1 LIKIVLL
8 NISKRIEIK
17 IMKKISLFLA
27 LLAPGIIYA
36 DILLHVGNLI
46 DTDNGEIS
54 KAVTIR
60 INGNK
65 ISEVTKGYAI
75 PNKDDEIINLKQ
87 SYVMP
92 GFMDMHVHLAQEYVP
107 KAERESKIEPEYRTL
122 FAANA
127 ASKTLMAGFT
137 TVRNLGD
144 GGMETISLRE
154 AIKQGLAIGPR
165 IFTSGKT
172 IATTGGHGDPTN
184 GMPKDN
190 YAPPTP
196 EEGVIDSPAEA
207 IKAVRQRY
215 KDGTDGIKITAT
227 GGVLSV
233 AKSGENP
240 QFTDAELLA
249 IVSTANDYGLWTAA
263 HAHGKEGMKRAVI
276 AGINS
281 IEHGTYMDQEVME
294 LMKARGTYYVPT
306 IMAGDWVAE
315 KAKIP
320 NFFPALVKPKA
331 EKIGPQIE
339 STFAAAY
346 KAGVKIA
353 FGTDSGVSAHGDNW
367 QEFILMTNA
376 GMTNKDALKS
386 ATIETAKLLRI
397 EDKLGQIKPGM
408 LADIIAVQENPIDD
422 ISTVKNV
429 SFVMKDGVIYKQ
441 NS

>member
-1 LIKIVLL
+1 
-8 NISKRIEIK
+8 
-17 IMKKISLFLA
+17 MKKITLLFVILISN
-27 LLAPGIIYA
+27 LIHA
-36 DILLHVGNLI
+36 DTLLHVGNLLNTE
-46 DTDNGEIS
+46 DGDIS
-54 KAVTIR
+54 KAVTIH
-60 INGNK
+60 IKGNR
-65 ISEVTKGYAI
+65 ISEITKGYAAA
-75 PNKDDEIINLKQ
+75 KQGDDVINLKDY
-87 SYVMP
+87 YVSP

-107 KAERESKIEPEYRTL
+107 KAERETKIEPEFRAL

-127 ASKTLMAGFT
+127 ASKTLLAGFT
-137 TVRNLGD
+137 SVRNLGD
-144 GGMETISLRE
+144 GGMETISLKK
-154 AIKQGLAIGPR
+154 AIDQGLVIGPR

-184 GMPKDN
+184 GMSKDN
-190 YAPPTP
+190 YVPPSP
-196 EEGVIDSPAEA
+196 EEGVIDSPEDA

-240 QFTDAELLA
+240 QFTDAELNA

-263 HAHGKEGMKRAVI
+263 HAHGKEGMKRAVL

-281 IEHGTYMDQEVME
+281 IEHGTFMDQEVMQ
-294 LMKARGTYYVPT
+294 LMKEKGTYYVPT

-320 NFFPALVKPKA
+320 NFFPELVRPKA
-331 EKIGPQIE
+331 EKIGPQIQ
-339 STFAAAY
+339 STFAEAY

-376 GMTNKDALKS
+376 GMSNKDALRS
-386 ATIETAKLLRI
+386 ATIETAKLLRV
-397 EDKLGQIKPGM
+397 EDQLGQIKPGM
-408 LADIIAVQENPIDD
+408 LADIIAFQKNPIED
-422 ISTVKNV
+422 ISTVENV
-429 SFVMKDGVIYKQ
+429 IFVMKDGVIHKQ
-441 NS
+441 AF

>member
-1 LIKIVLL
+1 MK
-8 NISKRIEIK
+8 N
-17 IMKKISLFLA
+17 MKKIDLLFVLLISSLTN
-27 LLAPGIIYA
+27 A
-36 DILLHVGNLI
+36 DTLLHVGNLL
-46 DTDNGEIS
+46 DTNNGEIS

-60 INGNK
+60 IAGNK
-65 ISEVTKGYAI
+65 ISEVTKGYAT
-75 PNKDDEIINLKQ
+75 PKKDDEVVNLKQ
-87 SYVMP
+87 SYVLP

-107 KAERESKIEPEYRTL
+107 KAEKQSKIEPEYRAL

-127 ASKTLMAGFT
+127 ARKTLMAGFT
-137 TVRNLGD
+137 SVRNLGD

-196 EEGVIDSPAEA
+196 EEGVIDSPEEA

-240 QFTDAELLA
+240 QFTDAELVA
-249 IVSTANDYGLWTAA
+249 IVTTANDYGLWTAA

-281 IEHGTYMDQEVME
+281 IEHGTYMDQEVMD

-331 EKIGPQIE
+331 EKIGPQIQ
-339 STFAAAY
+339 STFAEAY

-376 GMTNKDALKS
+376 GMSNKDALKS
-386 ATIETAKLLRI
+386 ATIETAKLLKV

-408 LADIIAVQENPIDD
+408 LADIIAVQKNPIED
-422 ISTVKNV
+422 ISTVENV
-429 SFVMKDGVIYKQ
+429 SFVMKDGVIYKH
-441 NS
+441 SS

>member
-1 LIKIVLL
+1 MF
-8 NISKRIEIK
+8 RINNYK
-17 IMKKISLFLA
+17 KYMKKVA
-27 LLAPGIIYA
+27 LLFALSISALINA
-36 DILLHVGNLI
+36 DTLLHVGNLL
-46 DTDNGEIS
+46 DTNDGEIS

-60 INGNK
+60 LKGNK
-65 ISEVTKGYAI
+65 ILEVTKGYAT
-75 PNKDDEIINLKQ
+75 PKKNDEIVNLKQ
-87 SYVMP
+87 SYVLP

-107 KAERESKIEPEYRTL
+107 KAERRSKIEPEYRAL

-137 TVRNLGD
+137 SVRNLGD
-144 GGMETISLRE
+144 GGMETISLRD
-154 AIKQGLAIGPR
+154 AIKEGLVIGPR

-190 YAPPTP
+190 YSPPSP
-196 EEGVIDSPAEA
+196 EEGVIDSPEDAK
-207 IKAVRQRY
+207 KAVRQRY
-215 KDGTDGIKITAT
+215 KDGADGIKITAT

-240 QFTDAELLA
+240 QFTDEELNS
-249 IVSTANDYGLWTAA
+249 IVATANDYGLWTAA

-281 IEHGTYMDQEVME
+281 IEHGTYMDQEVMD
-294 LMKARGTYYVPT
+294 LMKSKGTYYVPT

-331 EKIGPQIE
+331 EKIGPQIQ
-339 STFAAAY
+339 STFAKAY

-376 GMTNKDALKS
+376 GMTNQDALKS

-408 LADIIAVQENPIDD
+408 LADIIAVQQNPVED
-422 ISTVKNV
+422 ISTVENV
-429 SFVMKDGVIYKQ
+429 IFVMKDGVIFKD
-441 NS
+441 NT

>member
-1 LIKIVLL
+1 MK
-8 NISKRIEIK
+8 N
-17 IMKKISLFLA
+17 MKKIDLLFV
-27 LLAPGIIYA
+27 LLISGFANA
-36 DILLHVGNLI
+36 DTLLHVGNLLN
-46 DTDNGEIS
+46 TNNGEMS

-60 INGNK
+60 IVGNK
-65 ISEVTKGYAI
+65 ISEVTKGYAA
-75 PNKDDEIINLKQ
+75 PKKDDEVVDLKQ
-87 SYVMP
+87 SYVLP

-107 KAERESKIEPEYRTL
+107 KAERQSKVEPEYRAL

-127 ASKTLMAGFT
+127 ATKTLMAGFT
-137 TVRNLGD
+137 SVRNLGD

-190 YAPPTP
+190 YAPPSP
-196 EEGVIDSPAEA
+196 EEGVIDSPEEA

-240 QFTDAELLA
+240 QFTDAELFA
-249 IVSTANDYGLWTAA
+249 IVTTANDYGLWTAA

-281 IEHGTYMDQEVME
+281 IEHGTYMDQEVMD

-331 EKIGPQIE
+331 EKIGPQIQ
-339 STFAAAY
+339 STFAEAY

-376 GMTNKDALKS
+376 GMSNKDALKS
-386 ATIETAKLLRI
+386 ATIETAKLLRV
-397 EDKLGQIKPGM
+397 EDQLGQIKPGM
-408 LADIIAVQENPIDD
+408 LADIIAVKKNPIED
-422 ISTVKNV
+422 ITTVKNV

-441 NS
+441 SS

>member
-1 LIKIVLL
+1 
-8 NISKRIEIK
+8 
-17 IMKKISLFLA
+17 MKKITFLFA
-27 LLAPGIIYA
+27 LSISNFIIA
-36 DILLHVGNLI
+36 DTLLHVGNLL
-46 DTDNGEIS
+46 DTSNGEIS

-60 INGNK
+60 IFENK
-65 ISEVTKGYAI
+65 ITEVTKGYAT
-75 PNKDDEIINLKQ
+75 PKKNDEVVNLKQ
-87 SYVMP
+87 SYVLP
-92 GFMDMHVHLAQEYVP
+92 GFMDMHVHLAQEYLP
-107 KAERESKIEPEYRTL
+107 KAERQSKVEPEFRAL

-137 TVRNLGD
+137 SVRNLGD

-184 GMPKDN
+184 GMSKDR
-190 YAPPTP
+190 YVPPTP
-196 EEGVIDSPAEA
+196 EEGVIDSPQDA

-240 QFTDAELLA
+240 QFTDEELRA
-249 IVSTANDYGLWTAA
+249 IVTTANDYGLWTAA
-263 HAHGKEGMKRAVI
+263 HAHGKEGMKRAVL

-294 LMKARGTYYVPT
+294 LMKTKGTYYVPT
-306 IMAGDWVAE
+306 IMAGDWVAK

-331 EKIGPQIE
+331 EKIGPQIQ
-339 STFAAAY
+339 STFSQAY

-386 ATIETAKLLRI
+386 ATIETAKLLRM
-397 EDKLGQIKPGM
+397 EAMLGKIKPGM
-408 LADIIAVQENPIDD
+408 LADIIAVKKNPILD
-422 ISTVKNV
+422 ISAVKYV
-429 SFVMKDGVIYKQ
+429 SFVIKDGVIYKHD
-441 NS
+441 

>member
-1 LIKIVLL
+1 
-8 NISKRIEIK
+8 
-17 IMKKISLFLA
+17 MKKISLFLF
-27 LLAPGIIYA
+27 LSISHFINA
-36 DILLHVGNLI
+36 DTLLHVGNLL
-46 DTDNGEIS
+46 DTNDGKVA
-54 KAVTIR
+54 KAVTIK
-60 INGNK
+60 IKGNK
-65 ISEVTKGYAI
+65 ITEITKGYAT
-75 PNKDDEIINLKQ
+75 PTKNDEVVNLKQ
-87 SYVMP
+87 SYVLP

-107 KAERESKIEPEYRTL
+107 KAERQSKIEPEYRAL

-137 TVRNLGD
+137 SVRNVGD

-154 AIKQGLAIGPR
+154 AINQGLVIGPR

-196 EEGVIDSPAEA
+196 EEGVIDSPEEA

-240 QFTDAELLA
+240 QFTDAELIA

-263 HAHGKEGMKRAVI
+263 HAHGKEGMKRAVL

-281 IEHGTYMDQEVME
+281 IEHGTYMDQEIMD

-331 EKIGPQIE
+331 EKIGPQIT
-339 STFAAAY
+339 STFAQAY

-376 GMTNKDALKS
+376 GMSNEDALKS

-397 EDKLGQIKPGM
+397 EDQLGQIKPGM
-408 LADIIAVQENPIDD
+408 FADIIAFQKNPIED
-422 ISTVKNV
+422 ISIVENV

-441 NS
+441 SL

>member
-1 LIKIVLL
+1 MRKITLL
-8 NISKRIEIK
+8 
-17 IMKKISLFLA
+17 LFLS
-27 LLAPGIIYA
+27 ISHFINA
-36 DILLHVGNLI
+36 DTLLHVGNLL
-46 DTDNGEIS
+46 DTNDGEVV
-54 KAVTIR
+54 KAVTIK
-60 INGNK
+60 IKGNK
-65 ISEVTKGYAI
+65 IAEITKGYAT
-75 PNKDDEIINLKQ
+75 PTKNDEVVNLKQ
-87 SYVMP
+87 SYVLP

-107 KAERESKIEPEYRTL
+107 KAERQSKIEPEYRAL

-154 AIKQGLAIGPR
+154 AINQGLVIGPR

-196 EEGVIDSPAEA
+196 EEGVIDSPEEA

-240 QFTDAELLA
+240 QFTDAELIA

-263 HAHGKEGMKRAVI
+263 HAHGKEGMKRAVL

-281 IEHGTYMDQEVME
+281 IEHGTYMDQEVMD

-331 EKIGPQIE
+331 EKIGPQIT
-339 STFAAAY
+339 STFTQAY

-376 GMTNKDALKS
+376 GMSNEDALKS
-386 ATIETAKLLRI
+386 ATIETAKLLRVK
-397 EDKLGQIKPGM
+397 DQLGQIKPGM
-408 LADIIAVQENPIDD
+408 FADIIAFQKNPIED
-422 ISTVKNV
+422 ISIVENV

-441 NS
+441 SL

>member
-1 LIKIVLL
+1 
-8 NISKRIEIK
+8 
-17 IMKKISLFLA
+17 MKKISLFLF
-27 LLAPGIIYA
+27 LSISHFINA
-36 DILLHVGNLI
+36 DTLLHVGNLL
-46 DTDNGEIS
+46 DTNDGKVA
-54 KAVTIR
+54 KAVTIK
-60 INGNK
+60 IKGNK
-65 ISEVTKGYAI
+65 IAEITKGYAT
-75 PNKDDEIINLKQ
+75 PTQNDEVVNLKQ
-87 SYVMP
+87 SYVLP

-107 KAERESKIEPEYRTL
+107 KAERQSKIEPEYRAL

-137 TVRNLGD
+137 SVRNVGD

-154 AIKQGLAIGPR
+154 AINQGLVIGPR

-196 EEGVIDSPAEA
+196 EEGVIDSPEEA

-240 QFTDAELLA
+240 QFTDAELIA

-263 HAHGKEGMKRAVI
+263 HAHGKEGMKRAVL

-281 IEHGTYMDQEVME
+281 IEHGTYMDQEIMD

-331 EKIGPQIE
+331 EKIGPQIT
-339 STFAAAY
+339 STFAQAY

-376 GMTNKDALKS
+376 GMSNEDALKS
-386 ATIETAKLLRI
+386 ATIETAKLLRV
-397 EDKLGQIKPGM
+397 EDQLGQIKPGM
-408 LADIIAVQENPIDD
+408 FADIIAFQKNPIED
-422 ISTVKNV
+422 ISIVKNV
-429 SFVMKDGVIYKQ
+429 SFVMKAGVIYKQ
-441 NS
+441 SL

>member
-1 LIKIVLL
+1 
-8 NISKRIEIK
+8 
-17 IMKKISLFLA
+17 MKKISLFLF
-27 LLAPGIIYA
+27 LSISHFINA
-36 DILLHVGNLI
+36 DTLLHVGNLL
-46 DTDNGEIS
+46 DTNDGKVA
-54 KAVTIR
+54 KAVTIK
-60 INGNK
+60 IKGNK
-65 ISEVTKGYAI
+65 IIEITKGYAT
-75 PNKDDEIINLKQ
+75 PTQNDEVVNLKQ
-87 SYVMP
+87 SYVLP

-107 KAERESKIEPEYRTL
+107 KAERQSKIEPEYRAL

-137 TVRNLGD
+137 SVRNVGD

-154 AIKQGLAIGPR
+154 AINQGLVIGPR

-196 EEGVIDSPAEA
+196 EEGVIDSPEEA

-240 QFTDAELLA
+240 QFTDAELIA

-263 HAHGKEGMKRAVI
+263 HAHGKEGMKRAVL

-281 IEHGTYMDQEVME
+281 IEHGTYMDQEIMD

-320 NFFPALVKPKA
+320 NFFPTLVKPKA
-331 EKIGPQIE
+331 EKIGPQIT
-339 STFAAAY
+339 STFAQAY

-367 QEFILMTNA
+367 QEFILMANA
-376 GMTNKDALKS
+376 GMSNEDALKS
-386 ATIETAKLLRI
+386 ATIETAKLLRV
-397 EDKLGQIKPGM
+397 EDQLGQIKPGM
-408 LADIIAVQENPIDD
+408 FADIIAFQKNPIED
-422 ISTVKNV
+422 ISIVKNV

-441 NS
+441 SL

>member
-1 LIKIVLL
+1 
-8 NISKRIEIK
+8 
-17 IMKKISLFLA
+17 MKKIALILFLSVSN
-27 LLAPGIIYA
+27 LTIA
-36 DILLHVGNLI
+36 DTLLHVGNLI
-46 DTDNGEIS
+46 DTDSGDIT

-60 INGNK
+60 VIGNE
-65 ISEVTKGYAI
+65 ISEVTKGYAN
-75 PNKDDEIINLKQ
+75 PNKNDQVINLKQ
-87 SYVMP
+87 SFVLP

-107 KAERESKIEPEYRTL
+107 KAERESKIEPEYRAL

-137 TVRNLGD
+137 SVRNLGD

-154 AIKQGLAIGPR
+154 AIRKGLVIGPR

-190 YAPPTP
+190 YSPPTP
-196 EEGVIDSPAEA
+196 EEGVIDSPEEA

-240 QFTDAELLA
+240 QFTNAELIA
-249 IVSTANDYGLWTAA
+249 IIATANDYGLWTAA
-263 HAHGKEGMKRAVI
+263 HAHGKEGMKRAVL

-281 IEHGTYMDQEVME
+281 IEHGTYMDQEVMD

-306 IMAGDWVAE
+306 IMAGDWVAK

-339 STFAAAY
+339 ATFSAAY

-367 QEFILMTNA
+367 QEFILMTNG
-376 GMTNKDALKS
+376 GMPNSIALKS
-386 ATIETAKLLRI
+386 ATIESAKLLRM
-397 EDKLGQIKPGM
+397 ESRLGQIKPGM
-408 LADIIAVQENPIDD
+408 LADIIAMSKNPIDD
-422 ISTVKNV
+422 ITAV
-429 SFVMKDGVIYKQ
+429 SDIGFIMKDGVVFK
-441 NS
+441 NNL

>member
-1 LIKIVLL
+1 
-8 NISKRIEIK
+8 
-17 IMKKISLFLA
+17 MKKIALILFLSVSN
-27 LLAPGIIYA
+27 LTIA
-36 DILLHVGNLI
+36 DTLLHVGNLI
-46 DTDNGEIS
+46 DTDSGDIT

-60 INGNK
+60 VIGNE
-65 ISEVTKGYAI
+65 ISEVTKGYAN
-75 PNKDDEIINLKQ
+75 PKKNDQVINLKQ
-87 SYVMP
+87 SFVLP

-107 KAERESKIEPEYRTL
+107 KAERESKIEPEYRAL

-137 TVRNLGD
+137 SVRNLGD

-154 AIKQGLAIGPR
+154 AIRKGLVIGPR

-190 YAPPTP
+190 YSPPTP
-196 EEGVIDSPAEA
+196 EEGVIDSPEEA

-240 QFTDAELLA
+240 QFTNAELIA
-249 IVSTANDYGLWTAA
+249 IIATANDYGLWTAA

-281 IEHGTYMDQEVME
+281 IEHGTYMDQEVMD

-306 IMAGDWVAE
+306 IMAGDWVAK

-331 EKIGPQIE
+331 EKIGPQIQ
-339 STFAAAY
+339 STFAKAY

-367 QEFILMTNA
+367 QEFILMTDA
-376 GMTNKDALKS
+376 GMSNKDALKS
-386 ATIETAKLLRI
+386 ATIETAKLLRV
-397 EDKLGQIKPGM
+397 EDKIGQIKPGM
-408 LADIIAVQENPIDD
+408 LADIIAVQNNPIED

>member
-1 LIKIVLL
+1 
-8 NISKRIEIK
+8 
-17 IMKKISLFLA
+17 MKKIALILFLSVSN
-27 LLAPGIIYA
+27 LTIA
-36 DILLHVGNLI
+36 DTLLHVGNLI
-46 DTDNGEIS
+46 DTDSGDIT

-60 INGNK
+60 VIGNE
-65 ISEVTKGYAI
+65 ISEVTKGYAN
-75 PNKDDEIINLKQ
+75 PKKNDQVINLKQ
-87 SYVMP
+87 SFVLP

-107 KAERESKIEPEYRTL
+107 KAERESKIEPEYRAL

-137 TVRNLGD
+137 SVRNLGD

-154 AIKQGLAIGPR
+154 AIRKGLVIGPR

-184 GMPKDN
+184 GMPNDN
-190 YAPPTP
+190 YSPPTP
-196 EEGVIDSPAEA
+196 EEGVIDSPEEA

-240 QFTDAELLA
+240 QFTNAELIA
-249 IVSTANDYGLWTAA
+249 IIATANDYGLWTAA

-281 IEHGTYMDQEVME
+281 IEHGTYMDQEVMD

-306 IMAGDWVAE
+306 IMAGDWVAK

-331 EKIGPQIE
+331 EKIGPQIQ
-339 STFAAAY
+339 STFAMAY

-367 QEFILMTNA
+367 QEFILITDA
-376 GMTNKDALKS
+376 GMSNKDALKS
-386 ATIETAKLLRI
+386 ATIETAKLLRV
-397 EDKLGQIKPGM
+397 EDKIGQIKPGM
-408 LADIIAVQENPIDD
+408 LADIIAVQNNPIED
-422 ISTVKNV
+422 ISTVKNI
-429 SFVMKDGVIYKQ
+429 SFVMKDGVIYKH

>member
-1 LIKIVLL
+1 
-8 NISKRIEIK
+8 
-17 IMKKISLFLA
+17 MKKISLFLF
-27 LLAPGIIYA
+27 LSISHFINA
-36 DILLHVGNLI
+36 DTLLHVGNLL
-46 DTDNGEIS
+46 DTNDGKVV
-54 KAVTIR
+54 KAVTIK
-60 INGNK
+60 IKGNK
-65 ISEVTKGYAI
+65 ITEITKGYAT
-75 PNKDDEIINLKQ
+75 PTQNDEVVNLKQ
-87 SYVMP
+87 SYVLP

-107 KAERESKIEPEYRTL
+107 KAERQSKIEPEYRAL

-137 TVRNLGD
+137 SVRNVGD

-154 AIKQGLAIGPR
+154 AINQGLVIGPR

-196 EEGVIDSPAEA
+196 EEGVIDSPEEA

-240 QFTDAELLA
+240 QFTDAELMA

-263 HAHGKEGMKRAVI
+263 HAHGKEGMKRAVL

-281 IEHGTYMDQEVME
+281 IEHGTYMDQEIMD

-320 NFFPALVKPKA
+320 NFFPTLVKPKA
-331 EKIGPQIE
+331 EKIGPQIT
-339 STFAAAY
+339 STFAEAY

-376 GMTNKDALKS
+376 GMSNEDALKS
-386 ATIETAKLLRI
+386 ATIETAKLLRM
-397 EDKLGQIKPGM
+397 EDQLGQIKPGM
-408 LADIIAVQENPIDD
+408 FADIIAFQKNPIED
-422 ISTVKNV
+422 ISIVENV

-441 NS
+441 SL

>member
-1 LIKIVLL
+1 MF
-8 NISKRIEIK
+8 RINNYK
-17 IMKKISLFLA
+17 KYMKKVA
-27 LLAPGIIYA
+27 LLFALSISALINA
-36 DILLHVGNLI
+36 DTLLHVGNLL
-46 DTDNGEIS
+46 DTNNGEIS

-60 INGNK
+60 IKGNK
-65 ISEVTKGYAI
+65 ILEVTKGYATPKKNDQI
-75 PNKDDEIINLKQ
+75 VNLKQ

-107 KAERESKIEPEYRTL
+107 KAERRSKIEPEYRAL

-137 TVRNLGD
+137 SVRNLGD
-144 GGMETISLRE
+144 GGMETISLRD
-154 AIKQGLAIGPR
+154 AIKEGLVIGPR

-190 YAPPTP
+190 YSPPSP
-196 EEGVIDSPAEA
+196 EEGVIDSPEDAK
-207 IKAVRQRY
+207 KAVRQRY
-215 KDGTDGIKITAT
+215 KDGADGIKITAT

-240 QFTDAELLA
+240 QFTNEELNS
-249 IVSTANDYGLWTAA
+249 IVATANDYGLWTAA

-281 IEHGTYMDQEVME
+281 IEHGTYMDQEVMD
-294 LMKARGTYYVPT
+294 LMKSKGTYYVPT

-331 EKIGPQIE
+331 KKIGPQIQ
-339 STFAAAY
+339 STFAKAY

-376 GMTNKDALKS
+376 GMTNQDALKS

-408 LADIIAVQENPIDD
+408 LADIIAVQQNPVED
-422 ISTVKNV
+422 ISTVENV
-429 SFVMKDGVIYKQ
+429 IFVMKDGVIFKD
-441 NS
+441 NT

>member
-1 LIKIVLL
+1 MKKIVL
-8 NISKRIEIK
+8 IF
-17 IMKKISLFLA
+17 FLSVSSFTS
-27 LLAPGIIYA
+27 A

-46 DTDNGEIS
+46 DTNSGEIS
-54 KAVTIR
+54 KAMTIR
-60 INGNK
+60 IVGNK
-65 ISEVTKGYAI
+65 ISEVTKGYA
-75 PNKDDEIINLKQ
+75 NSKKDDEIIDLKQ
-87 SYVMP
+87 SFVLP

-107 KAERESKIEPEYRTL
+107 KAERESKIEPEFRAL

-137 TVRNLGD
+137 SVRNLGD

-154 AIKQGLAIGPR
+154 AIKKGLAIGPR

-190 YAPPTP
+190 YSPPTP
-196 EEGVIDSPAEA
+196 EEGVIDSPEEA
-207 IKAVRQRY
+207 VKAVRQRY

-240 QFTDAELLA
+240 QFTNAELTA
-249 IVSTANDYGLWTAA
+249 IIATANDYGLWTAA

-281 IEHGTYMDQEVME
+281 IEHGTYMDQEVMD

-306 IMAGDWVAE
+306 IMAGDWVAK

-331 EKIGPQIE
+331 EKIGPQIQ
-339 STFAAAY
+339 STFAMAY

-367 QEFILMTNA
+367 QEFILMTDA
-376 GMTNKDALKS
+376 GMSNKDALKS
-386 ATIETAKLLRI
+386 ATIETAKLLRV

-408 LADIIAVQENPIDD
+408 LADIIAVQKDPIRD

>member
-1 LIKIVLL
+1 
-8 NISKRIEIK
+8 
-17 IMKKISLFLA
+17 MKKISLFLF
-27 LLAPGIIYA
+27 LSISHFINA
-36 DILLHVGNLI
+36 DTLLHVGNLL
-46 DTDNGEIS
+46 DTNDGKVA
-54 KAVTIR
+54 KAVTIK
-60 INGNK
+60 IKGNK
-65 ISEVTKGYAI
+65 ITEITKGYAT
-75 PNKDDEIINLKQ
+75 PTQNDEVVNLKQ
-87 SYVMP
+87 SYVLP

-107 KAERESKIEPEYRTL
+107 KAERQSKIEPEYRAL

-137 TVRNLGD
+137 SVRNVGD

-154 AIKQGLAIGPR
+154 AINQGLVIGPR

-196 EEGVIDSPAEA
+196 EEGVIDSPEEA

-240 QFTDAELLA
+240 QFTDAELIA

-263 HAHGKEGMKRAVI
+263 HAHGKEGMKRAVL

-281 IEHGTYMDQEVME
+281 IEHGTYMDQEIMD

-331 EKIGPQIE
+331 EKIGPQIT
-339 STFAAAY
+339 STFAQAY

-376 GMTNKDALKS
+376 GMSNEDALKS
-386 ATIETAKLLRI
+386 ATIETAKLLRV
-397 EDKLGQIKPGM
+397 EDQLGQIKPGM
-408 LADIIAVQENPIDD
+408 FADIIAFQKNPIED
-422 ISTVKNV
+422 ISIVKNV

-441 NS
+441 SL

>member
-1 LIKIVLL
+1 
-8 NISKRIEIK
+8 
-17 IMKKISLFLA
+17 MKKISLFLF
-27 LLAPGIIYA
+27 LSISHFINA
-36 DILLHVGNLI
+36 DTLLHVGNLL
-46 DTDNGEIS
+46 DTNDGKVA
-54 KAVTIR
+54 KAVTIK
-60 INGNK
+60 IKGNK
-65 ISEVTKGYAI
+65 IAEITKGYAT
-75 PNKDDEIINLKQ
+75 PKQNDEVVNLKQ
-87 SYVMP
+87 SYVLP

-107 KAERESKIEPEYRTL
+107 KAERQSKIEPEYRAL

-137 TVRNLGD
+137 SVRNVGD

-154 AIKQGLAIGPR
+154 AINQGLVIGPR

-196 EEGVIDSPAEA
+196 EEGVIDSPEEA

-240 QFTDAELLA
+240 QFTDAELIA

-263 HAHGKEGMKRAVI
+263 HAHGKEGMKRAVL

-281 IEHGTYMDQEVME
+281 IEHGTYMDQEIMD

-331 EKIGPQIE
+331 EKIGPQIT
-339 STFAAAY
+339 STFAQAY

-376 GMTNKDALKS
+376 GMSNEDALKS
-386 ATIETAKLLRI
+386 ATIETAKLLRV
-397 EDKLGQIKPGM
+397 EDQLGQIKPGM
-408 LADIIAVQENPIDD
+408 FADIIAFQKNPTED
-422 ISTVKNV
+422 ISIVKNV

-441 NS
+441 SL

>member
-1 LIKIVLL
+1 LF
-8 NISKRIEIK
+8 RINNHK
-17 IMKKISLFLA
+17 KYMKKVA
-27 LLAPGIIYA
+27 LLFALSISVLINA
-36 DILLHVGNLI
+36 DTLLHVGNLL
-46 DTDNGEIS
+46 DTSNGEIS

-60 INGNK
+60 IKGNK
-65 ISEVTKGYAI
+65 ILEVTKGYAT
-75 PNKDDEIINLKQ
+75 PKKNDEIVNLKQ
-87 SYVMP
+87 SYVLP

-107 KAERESKIEPEYRTL
+107 KAERRSKIEPEYRAL

-137 TVRNLGD
+137 SVRNLGD
-144 GGMETISLRE
+144 GGMETISLRD
-154 AIKQGLAIGPR
+154 AIKEGLVIGPR

-190 YAPPTP
+190 YSPPSP
-196 EEGVIDSPAEA
+196 EEGVIDSPEDAK
-207 IKAVRQRY
+207 KAVRQRY
-215 KDGTDGIKITAT
+215 KDGADGIKITAT

-240 QFTDAELLA
+240 QFTEEELNS
-249 IVSTANDYGLWTAA
+249 IVATANDYGLWTAA

-281 IEHGTYMDQEVME
+281 IEHGTYMDQEVMD
-294 LMKARGTYYVPT
+294 LMKSRGTYYVPT

-331 EKIGPQIE
+331 EKIGPQIQ
-339 STFAAAY
+339 STFAKAY

-376 GMTNKDALKS
+376 GMTNQDALKS

-408 LADIIAVQENPIDD
+408 LADIIAVQQNPIED
-422 ISTVKNV
+422 ISTVENV
-429 SFVMKDGVIYKQ
+429 IFVMKDGVIFKD
-441 NS
+441 NT

>member
-1 LIKIVLL
+1 MF
-8 NISKRIEIK
+8 RINNYK
-17 IMKKISLFLA
+17 KYMKKVA
-27 LLAPGIIYA
+27 LLFALSISALINA
-36 DILLHVGNLI
+36 DTLLHVGNLL
-46 DTDNGEIS
+46 DTNNGEIS

-60 INGNK
+60 IKGNK
-65 ISEVTKGYAI
+65 ILEVTKGYATPKKNDQI
-75 PNKDDEIINLKQ
+75 VNLKQ

-107 KAERESKIEPEYRTL
+107 KAERRSKIEPEYRAL

-137 TVRNLGD
+137 SVRNLGD
-144 GGMETISLRE
+144 GGMETISLRD
-154 AIKQGLAIGPR
+154 AIKEGLVIGPR

-184 GMPKDN
+184 GMAKDN
-190 YAPPTP
+190 YSPPSP
-196 EEGVIDSPAEA
+196 EEGVIDSPEDAK
-207 IKAVRQRY
+207 KAVRQRY
-215 KDGTDGIKITAT
+215 KDGADGIKITAT

-240 QFTDAELLA
+240 QFTNEELNS
-249 IVSTANDYGLWTAA
+249 IVATANDYGLWTAA

-281 IEHGTYMDQEVME
+281 IEHGTYMDQEVMD
-294 LMKARGTYYVPT
+294 LMKSKGTYYVPT

-331 EKIGPQIE
+331 KKIGPQIQ
-339 STFAAAY
+339 STFAKAY

-376 GMTNKDALKS
+376 GMTNQDALKS

-408 LADIIAVQENPIDD
+408 LADIIAVQQNPVED
-422 ISTVKNV
+422 ISTVENV
-429 SFVMKDGVIYKQ
+429 IFVMKDGVIFKD
-441 NS
+441 NT

>member
-1 LIKIVLL
+1 
-8 NISKRIEIK
+8 
-17 IMKKISLFLA
+17 MKKISLFLF
-27 LLAPGIIYA
+27 LSISHFINA
-36 DILLHVGNLI
+36 DTLLHVGNLL
-46 DTDNGEIS
+46 DTNNGKVA
-54 KAVTIR
+54 KAVTIK
-60 INGNK
+60 IKGNK
-65 ISEVTKGYAI
+65 ITEITKGYAT
-75 PNKDDEIINLKQ
+75 PTQNDEVVNLKQ
-87 SYVMP
+87 SYVLP

-107 KAERESKIEPEYRTL
+107 KAERQSKIEPEYRAL

-137 TVRNLGD
+137 SVRNVGD

-154 AIKQGLAIGPR
+154 AINQGLVIGPR

-196 EEGVIDSPAEA
+196 EEGVIDSPEEA

-240 QFTDAELLA
+240 QFTDAELIA

-263 HAHGKEGMKRAVI
+263 HAHGKEGMKRAVL

-281 IEHGTYMDQEVME
+281 IEHGTYMDQEIMD

-331 EKIGPQIE
+331 EKIGPQIT
-339 STFAAAY
+339 STFAQAY

-376 GMTNKDALKS
+376 GMSNEDALKS
-386 ATIETAKLLRI
+386 ATIETAKLLRV
-397 EDKLGQIKPGM
+397 EDQLGQIKPGM
-408 LADIIAVQENPIDD
+408 FADIIAFQKNPIEN
-422 ISTVKNV
+422 ISIVENV

-441 NS
+441 SL

>member
-1 LIKIVLL
+1 
-8 NISKRIEIK
+8 
-17 IMKKISLFLA
+17 MKKVA
-27 LLAPGIIYA
+27 LLFALSISALINA
-36 DILLHVGNLI
+36 DTLLHVGNLL
-46 DTDNGEIS
+46 DTNNGEIS

-60 INGNK
+60 IKGNK
-65 ISEVTKGYAI
+65 ILEVTKGYAT
-75 PNKDDEIINLKQ
+75 PKKNDEIVNLKQ
-87 SYVMP
+87 SYVLP

-107 KAERESKIEPEYRTL
+107 KAERRSKIEPEYRAL

-137 TVRNLGD
+137 SVRNLGD
-144 GGMETISLRE
+144 GGMETISLRD
-154 AIKQGLAIGPR
+154 AIKEGLVIGPR

-190 YAPPTP
+190 YSPPSP
-196 EEGVIDSPAEA
+196 EEGVIDSPEDAK
-207 IKAVRQRY
+207 KAVRQRY
-215 KDGTDGIKITAT
+215 KDGADGIKITAT

-240 QFTDAELLA
+240 QFTDDELNS
-249 IVSTANDYGLWTAA
+249 IVATANDYGLWTAA

-281 IEHGTYMDQEVME
+281 IEHGTYMDQEIMD
-294 LMKARGTYYVPT
+294 LMKSKGTYYVPT

-331 EKIGPQIE
+331 EKIGPQIQ
-339 STFAAAY
+339 STFAKAY

-376 GMTNKDALKS
+376 GMTNQDALKS

-408 LADIIAVQENPIDD
+408 LADIIAVQQNPVED
-422 ISTVKNV
+422 ISTVENV
-429 SFVMKDGVIYKQ
+429 IFVMKDGVIFKD
-441 NS
+441 NT

>member
-1 LIKIVLL
+1 LF
-8 NISKRIEIK
+8 RINNHK
-17 IMKKISLFLA
+17 KYMKKVA
-27 LLAPGIIYA
+27 LLFALSISALINA
-36 DILLHVGNLI
+36 DTLLHVGNLL
-46 DTDNGEIS
+46 DTNNGEIS

-60 INGNK
+60 IKGNK
-65 ISEVTKGYAI
+65 ILEVTKGYAT
-75 PNKDDEIINLKQ
+75 PKKNDEIVNLKQ
-87 SYVMP
+87 SYVLP

-107 KAERESKIEPEYRTL
+107 KAERRSKIEPEYRAL

-137 TVRNLGD
+137 SVRNLGD
-144 GGMETISLRE
+144 GGMETISLRD
-154 AIKQGLAIGPR
+154 AIKEGLVIGPR

-190 YAPPTP
+190 YSPPSP
-196 EEGVIDSPAEA
+196 EEGVIDSPEDAK
-207 IKAVRQRY
+207 KAVRQRY
-215 KDGTDGIKITAT
+215 KDGADGIKITAT

-240 QFTDAELLA
+240 QFTDEELNS
-249 IVSTANDYGLWTAA
+249 IVATANDYGLWTAA

-281 IEHGTYMDQEVME
+281 IEHGTYMDQEVMD
-294 LMKARGTYYVPT
+294 LMKSKGTYYVPT

-331 EKIGPQIE
+331 EKIGPQIQ
-339 STFAAAY
+339 STFAKAY

-376 GMTNKDALKS
+376 GMTNQDALKS

-397 EDKLGQIKPGM
+397 EDKLGQI
-408 LADIIAVQENPIDD
+408 IAVQQNPVED
-422 ISTVKNV
+422 ISTVENV
-429 SFVMKDGVIYKQ
+429 IFVMKDGVIFKD
-441 NS
+441 NT

>member
-1 LIKIVLL
+1 
-8 NISKRIEIK
+8 
-17 IMKKISLFLA
+17 MKKISLFLF
-27 LLAPGIIYA
+27 LSISHFINA
-36 DILLHVGNLI
+36 DTLLHVGNLL
-46 DTDNGEIS
+46 DTNDGKVA
-54 KAVTIR
+54 KAVTIK
-60 INGNK
+60 IKGNK
-65 ISEVTKGYAI
+65 ITEITKGYAT
-75 PNKDDEIINLKQ
+75 PTQNDEVVNLKQ
-87 SYVMP
+87 SYVLP

-107 KAERESKIEPEYRTL
+107 KAERQSKIEPEYRAL

-137 TVRNLGD
+137 SVRNVGD

-154 AIKQGLAIGPR
+154 AINQGLVIGPR

-196 EEGVIDSPAEA
+196 EEGVIDSPEEA

-240 QFTDAELLA
+240 QFTDAELIA

-263 HAHGKEGMKRAVI
+263 HAHGKEGMKRAVL

-281 IEHGTYMDQEVME
+281 IEHGTYMDQEIMD

-331 EKIGPQIE
+331 EKIGPQIT
-339 STFAAAY
+339 STFAQAY

-376 GMTNKDALKS
+376 GMSNEDALKS
-386 ATIETAKLLRI
+386 ATIETAKLLRM
-397 EDKLGQIKPGM
+397 EDQLGQIKPGM
-408 LADIIAVQENPIDD
+408 FADIIAFQNNPIED
-422 ISTVKNV
+422 ISIVENV

-441 NS
+441 SL